1 MEGTHES
8 NKALLKLHL
17 AVFVA
22 GLTGLFGKLVS
33 LSEIPLVWYRLLLT
47 LLLFLPI
54 LYMRKSLVRLPMHIS
69 MRICS
74 VGALLGIHWVLF
86 YLSIRLSNVSMGV
99 VCYALVGFY
108 TAVLDPVINHH
119 KFRVQELLFSTL
131 TLCGL
136 LLIFHFDTKFR
147 TGIIVG
153 AISSLFAALFTVCN
167 KRLRTQTDQTTST
180 FLLYEMTGGWLCLT
194 LLLPLYYMMQTTAG
208 ATGSLLLPCWSDFG
222 YLLILASVCTVGQYL
237 LQLDALKGVSSFT
250 VNLTYNLEPVYSILL
265 AIIFFGESSEMTPA
279 FCTGITLIITSV
291 ILQNIRR

>member
-1 MEGTHES
+1 MHFSRNTPSPLPMERTHES

-54 LYMRKSLVRLPMHIS
+54 LYTRKSLVRLPMHIS

-108 TAVLDPVINHH
+108 TAILDPVINHH

-167 KRLRTQTDQTTST
+167 KRLRTQTD
-180 FLLYEMTGGWLCLT
+180 
-194 LLLPLYYMMQTTAG
+194 
-208 ATGSLLLPCWSDFG
+208 
-222 YLLILASVCTVGQYL
+222 
-237 LQLDALKGVSSFT
+237 
-250 VNLTYNLEPVYSILL
+250 
-265 AIIFFGESSEMTPA
+265 
-279 FCTGITLIITSV
+279 
-291 ILQNIRR
+291 